1 MITTQTIPELLV
13 TTRGNQAE
21 VARQLDVNRS
31 TVMKYARDNNATGH
45 IIVNG
50 CLMVKTAKKLRSR
63 HG

>member
-50 CLMVKTAKKLRSR
+50 
-63 HG
+63 

>member
-1 MITTQTIPELLV
+1 MITTQTIPELLIA
-13 TTRGNQAE
+13 TRGNITE
-21 VARQLDVNRS
+21 LARRLDVNRS

-50 CLMVKTAKKLRSR
+50 CLMVKTAKKQRSR